1 MKLLCI
7 GDYIEDRYV
16 FGTATRLCPE
26 APVPVIV
33 PHEWR
38 ESPGGAGLV
47 TEQLRIL
54 CSEDVLA
61 RYGSHCVKT
70 RYFAGNHLVCRVD
83 EQGSSTNW
91 ERAPLEPSLSYA
103 DAIVV
108 ADYGRAVSSDDGA
121 GTNAMTQEIAQQ
133 IVSTG
138 KPCFVDAK
146 NHWHWYAGPN
156 VTIFPNDREA
166 QAPLFPPDPTQVIH
180 SCEYQRVVHKLGRNG
195 CRLNEKDLELTLPA
209 TVSEVV
215 DVTGAGDIFM
225 AAFVYAWSIQLPT
238 DRCLEFANILAG
250 ESCRHVGTW
259 TAPKAF
265 AEAVL
270 DRLRAS
276 RASAAPSPDCSPGSN
291 RRAHPL
297 SPEQDQ
303 AQTLSSGQGFDS
315 RLEDSQLVGAGTV
328 ADPQILRR
336 VQTHLESPS
345 GPTGLP
351 GAPTPSDQETIDVP
365 GKRWPK
371 KPQIQSPNEF

>member
-1 MKLLCI
+1 MRLLVI

-33 PHEWR
+33 PDRWKM
-38 ESPGGAGLV
+38 SWGGAGLV
-47 TEQLRIL
+47 TDQLAAL
-54 CSEDVLA
+54 SAGEVQA
-61 RYGSHCVKT
+61 RFMSYSLKE
-70 RYFAGNHLVCRVD
+70 RFFAGNHLICRVD
-83 EQGSSTNW
+83 SDNSKPPEHLLLPFGTDD
-91 ERAPLEPSLSYA
+91 LEYF
-103 DAIVV
+103 DAFVVCDYSKGALNEGCARLIV
-108 ADYGRAVSSDDGA
+108 AA
-121 GTNAMTQEIAQQ
+121 
-133 IVSTG
+133 G

-180 SCEYQRVVHKLGRNG
+180 SCEYQRVVHKLGKHG
-195 CRLNEKDLELTLPA
+195 CKLSEAGREISLPA

-238 DRCLEFANILAG
+238 DHCLEFANILAG
-250 ESCRHVGTW
+250 ESCHHVGTW

-276 RASAAPSPDCSPGSN
+276 RASAAPSPDCSPGSTSTAHEQPLPPDQVSFPEGVSEFDIPFAGCDPEPAI
-291 RRAHPL
+291 RAVVEY
-297 SPEQDQ
+297 SPPDEQ
-303 AQTLSSGQGFDS
+303 T
-315 RLEDSQLVGAGTV
+315 R
-328 ADPQILRR
+328 P
-336 VQTHLESPS
+336 ESPS

-371 KPQIQSPNEF
+371 KPQSQSPTGF